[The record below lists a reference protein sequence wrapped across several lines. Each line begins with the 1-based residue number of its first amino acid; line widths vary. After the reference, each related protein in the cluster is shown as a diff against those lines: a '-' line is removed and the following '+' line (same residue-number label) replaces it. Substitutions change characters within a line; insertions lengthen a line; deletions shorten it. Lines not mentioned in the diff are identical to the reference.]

1 METSIIIAGFGGQG
15 VLFAGQMLA
24 YAGMDNGRFVT
35 WFPSYGPEMRG
46 GTANCTVM
54 VSDQPIGAPVT
65 PAPDIVLALNQ
76 PSFAKYVE
84 KVKTGGLLLVNGDLV
99 QAETTRSDIELVL
112 LPASQ
117 IAKDCGV
124 AQVMNMAMV
133 GGMLAKRPF
142 LPITAVQQA
151 MHRHLPAHKAKL
163 LAANTKALAAGYDHL
178 KPSAKTEK
186 APVPDFVHLFLMEN
200 AEGR

>member
-65 PAPDIVLALNQ
+65 PAPDIVLVLNQ

-84 KVKTGGLLLVNGDLV
+84 RVKEGGLLLVNSDSV
-99 QAETTRSDIELVL
+99 QAETTRSDIKVVK

-117 IAKDCGV
+117 LAKDCGA
-124 AQVMNMAMV
+124 AQVMNLVMV

-142 LPITAVQQA
+142 LSLTAVQQA
-151 MHRHLPAHKAKL
+151 LHDHLPANKAKL
-163 LAANTKALAAGYDHL
+163 LTANIQALAAGYNHL
-178 KPSAKTEK
+178 KPSAETEK
-186 APVPDFVHLFLMEN
+186 PQVQDFVHLFLMDN